1 MAEQFRLPDLGE
13 NIESGDVVSL
23 LVSEGDQ
30 IKAGQN
36 VIEIETDKATVEV
49 PCPLAGRVA
58 KILVKPGDT
67 VPVHGVILE
76 VESAGAAPAPQ
87 SKSPAPAKP
96 QARPAAKA
104 DDRPKSGKPTV
115 EEADVEALTEDEP
128 ESNGGNGHHATPK
141 RAAHNPAAQRSS
153 APPPAAHAPRP
164 AAPKIPA
171 PKTPAPSAPAG
182 ANEEDPQANLVPA
195 LPAGPSTRRL
205 ARELG
210 VDLRVVTGTGPE
222 GRIMREDVIRAVREA
237 TTSPTP
243 ASKPRPGKRPG
254 VPVAAVED
262 QDSFGNIRREKLTK
276 IRKTIAANMARSSNT
291 IPHVTNFDEAD
302 ITELDQ
308 IRRESIQDYVGANIK
323 LTMMPFVMKA
333 IAHALKLHPMLN
345 AQLDMEEEEIVY
357 KEYVN
362 LGIAVDT
369 DRGLVVP
376 VIRNVD
382 QLGIPQI
389 AQALQVAADKA
400 RANQFSLDDL
410 RGGSFTISN
419 LGAVGGIYSTPIIN
433 WPELAVLLVG
443 RSRKMPLV
451 IDGEIKV
458 RLMMPLS
465 LSYDH
470 RLIDG
475 ATAARFLNEVIAFLA
490 APGRLLLAPVG
501 R

>member
-67 VPVHGVILE
+67 VPVHGVIME
-76 VESAGAAPAPQ
+76 VDSAGAAA
-87 SKSPAPAKP
+87 A
-96 QARPAAKA
+96 PAAKPSTPAQPAAKPSKPRVEEPQVEDA
-104 DDRPKSGKPTV
+104 DD
-115 EEADVEALTEDEP
+115 
-128 ESNGGNGHHATPK
+128 ESESAGGNGHHATPK
-141 RAAHNPAAQRSS
+141 RAATNPAAQRAT
-153 APPPAAHAPRP
+153 APPPTAHAPRP
-164 AAPKIPA
+164 AA
-171 PKTPAPSAPAG
+171 PKTPAPSAPAS
-182 ANEEDPQANLVPA
+182 ASEEDPQANLVPA

-222 GRIMREDVIRAVREA
+222 GRILREDVIRAVREA

-262 QDSFGNIRREKLTK
+262 QDSFGKIRRERLTK
-276 IRKTIAANMARSSNT
+276 IRKTIAANMSRSSNT

-345 AQLDMEEEEIVY
+345 AQLDMEEEEIIY